1 MFREYNKK
9 DELTKEEL
17 LADKDFIDDASKFLR
32 EREGIKKSMS
42 PQETYDAFMEHMRF
56 HNVNEVT
63 TLRDLEYAQNANL
76 EGKFRFANLID
87 AYDKLD
93 GEVSLTSALD
103 YAEGIATAPSTY
115 LGLISAGTGKA
126 ASMAGTQAAK
136 LGTRKILSEALRGS
150 ARAAAVEGTIG
161 FGQGLAQ
168 EAVRVETGMMP
179 EMTGDMAAKAGLL
192 SAAGAGIINFLP
204 AMAQAKRASRANEL
218 YETAQLNQAKKA
230 AQASEK
236 SKEVLKAAPKAEANK
251 IKMELN
257 ALDANKVKKGRQIK
271 QQSSTSETLEASIPP
286 ETIENIAAAGLR
298 VKELLKMK
306 KGERITSVMQRMLS
320 DNKLPDTD
328 IQKIL
333 DEHNLTYDEFSL
345 MYLAEISDA
354 GRVLGAQGRLSQALT
369 PQARRAKKNQ
379 VDDMMDS
386 LDKLNKGGKSAI
398 DSTVAKK
405 LAENRSEI
413 GGFLKDLDR
422 ARLGIMTSQ
431 PATTMRNNL
440 NAGFRI
446 AVDMSTRSFD
456 NILNLRNP
464 FDGTLDIVDY
474 TLNPYEAQV
483 IKKMFTE
490 SFPVEAGRLFREAA
504 DLEARSGSEG
514 ALATLGRK
522 VNVLNTMSD
531 NIWKRGVLAA
541 SLRRRLSDAKDINL
555 TDETRN
561 ILLRNKLLRQMDEA
575 TADRVLSQS
584 SKKDLQKLY
593 GEYGLLRDKMDL
605 YDFIES
611 GQLKKLPQDVLK
623 GAMDDAYEFVY
634 QTSMKGDNFFGKI
647 AKGTIK
653 AHQDF
658 PMIVSAFMP
667 FPRYIANQMKFVYE
681 HAPLIGLMPLDRL
694 GSKAPARS
702 FKEYMK
708 DKLPKQMTGALMMT
722 AAYNW
727 RAKQGDTEY
736 WYEFKDNNGNVID
749 GRAVYGPF
757 APFMLAADLIYR
769 HQRGTMPVSISS
781 YARDTLQALFGSTF
795 RAGLGLYTLDK
806 LYTDVESGAGQK
818 AIAETLANVI
828 NTFTIPASAARDLYA
843 QFDKDARGIPETRT
857 GSMNFYDILYQRAT
871 RSLPKNFAAEAE
883 EDGFL
888 GFGDAAERATSPF
901 QTGELMQINPLEKQI
916 FGFSKR
922 PAKNSLQ
929 NEMGR
934 LNMQPYDLYKRDPD
948 EKRDLYIRQELSKKD
963 GPLNLNDRMSRII
976 ASKEYQSFG
985 TDEDG
990 LSIKRD
996 IFDTEVKRIIQ
1007 EARDIADLRIE
1018 KDAFDAN
1025 AKYTESDMMDWM
1037 RMNKLLKGRIDA
1049 EYRKAFGGESVSAD
1063 RDKTITIDNKEI
1075 NVLRWA
1081 LSRAAQVRGK
1091 GGGL

>member
-1 MFREYNKK
+1 MFRDYNKK
-9 DELTKEEL
+9 DELTKDEL
-17 LADKDFIDDASKFLR
+17 LADKDFINDASTFLR
-32 EREGIKKSMS
+32 EREGIKEFMS

-63 TLRDLEYAQNANL
+63 TIRDLEYAQNSNL
-76 EGKFRFANLID
+76 EGKLRFANLID

-115 LGLISAGTGKA
+115 LGLLSAGTGKLA
-126 ASMAGTQAAK
+126 ATAGTQAAK
-136 LGTRKILSEALRGS
+136 IGVRKILSEALKGS
-150 ARAAAVEGTIG
+150 AKAAAVEGSIG

-168 EAVRVETGMMP
+168 EAVRVETGLQE
-179 EMTGDMAAKAGLL
+179 EMTGELAEKTGLL
-192 SAAGAGIINFLP
+192 SAAGAGILNFP
-204 AMAQAKRASRANEL
+204 VAAVQTKRASRANEL

-230 AQASEK
+230 ATANKK
-236 SKEVLKAAPKAEANK
+236 SKEVLTTSTKKDEVK
-251 IKMELN
+251 QIKNELL
-257 ALDANKVKKGRQIK
+257 ALDVNKVKKGRQIK
-271 QQSSTSETLEASIPP
+271 QQSSASDTLEASIPP

-306 KGERITSVMQRMLS
+306 KGERITSVMQRLLS
-320 DNKLPDTD
+320 DNKLPDAD
-328 IQKIL
+328 IKQIL

-345 MYLAEISDA
+345 LYIAEISNA
-354 GRVLGAQGRLSQALT
+354 GRVLGSQGRLARAIS
-369 PQARRAKKNQ
+369 PQAKTKAQKE
-379 VDDMMDS
+379 VDELVES
-386 LDKLNKGGKSAI
+386 VDKLNKGGISGI
-398 DSTVAKK
+398 DSATAKK
-405 LAENRSEI
+405 LAENRSAV
-413 GGFLKDLDR
+413 GGFMKDLDR
-422 ARLGIMTSQ
+422 ARLGVMTSQ

-446 AVDMSTRSFD
+446 AVDMATRTFD
-456 NILNLRNP
+456 NTINLRNP
-464 FDGTLDIVDY
+464 FDGTLDIVKY
-474 TLNPYEAQV
+474 TLNPYEAQI
-483 IKKMFTE
+483 IKKLYTE
-490 SFPVEAGRLFREAA
+490 AFPVQAGRLFREAA

-514 ALATLGRK
+514 ALATIGRK

-531 NIWKRGVLAA
+531 NLWKRGVIAA
-541 SLRRRLSDAKDINL
+541 SLKRRLSDAGVEM

-561 ILLRNKLLRQMDEA
+561 ILLRTRMSRQMDEA
-575 TADRVLSQS
+575 TVDQVL
-584 SKKDLQKLY
+584 KTAKGDDLQKLY
-593 GEYGLLRDKMDL
+593 GEYGLLKKNMDL
-605 YDFIES
+605 YDFIET
-611 GQLKKLPQDVLK
+611 GQLKKLPEDVLK
-623 GAMDDAYEFVY
+623 NSLEDAYSFVY
-634 QTSMKGDNFFGKI
+634 QSSMKGDNLFGKL

-653 AHQDF
+653 AHQDY
-658 PMIVSAFMP
+658 PMVISAFMP

-681 HAPLIGLMPLDRL
+681 HAPLIGMLPLDRL

-702 FKEYMK
+702 FKEYMN

-769 HQRGTMPVSISS
+769 YQRGTMPTSISS

-806 LYTDVESGAGQK
+806 LYTDIESGAGQK
-818 AIAETLANVI
+818 AVAETLSNII

-857 GSMNFYDILYQRAT
+857 GSLNLYDILYQRAT
-871 RSLPKNFAAEAE
+871 RSLPKNFASDAE

-888 GFGDAAERATSPF
+888 GFGDAAERARSPF

-934 LNMQPYDLYKRDPD
+934 LNMQPYDIYKRDPN
-948 EKRDLYIRQELSKKD
+948 EKRDLYIRQELSKEN
-963 GPLNLNDRMSRII
+963 GPLNFNDRMLRII
-976 ASKEYQSFG
+976 NNEVYQDFG
-985 TDEDG
+985 NDKDG
-990 LSIKRD
+990 IAIKRD
-996 IFDTEVKRIIQ
+996 IFDAEARKIIQ
-1007 EARDIADLRIE
+1007 EAREMADSRIE

-1025 AKYTESDMMDWM
+1025 AKYTDTEMIGWM

-1049 EYRKAFGGESVSAD
+1049 EYRRKFGGESVSAD
-1063 RDKTITIDNKEI
+1063 RDKTITIDGKDI

-1081 LSRAAQVRGK
+1081 MDRASNLRGK
-1091 GGGL
+1091 RGGL

>member
-1 MFREYNKK
+1 MFRDYNKK
-9 DELTKEEL
+9 DELTKDEL
-17 LADKDFIDDASKFLR
+17 LADKDFINDASTFLR
-32 EREGIKKSMS
+32 EREGIKEFMS

-63 TLRDLEYAQNANL
+63 TIRDLEYAQNSNL
-76 EGKFRFANLID
+76 EGKLRFANLID

-115 LGLISAGTGKA
+115 LGLLSAGTGKLA
-126 ASMAGTQAAK
+126 ATAGTQAAK
-136 LGTRKILSEALRGS
+136 IGVRKILSEALKGS
-150 ARAAAVEGTIG
+150 AKAAAVEGSIG

-168 EAVRVETGMMP
+168 EAVRVETGLQE
-179 EMTGDMAAKAGLL
+179 EMTGELAEKTGLL
-192 SAAGAGIINFLP
+192 SAAGAGILNFP
-204 AMAQAKRASRANEL
+204 VAAVQTKRASRANEL

-230 AQASEK
+230 ATANKK
-236 SKEVLKAAPKAEANK
+236 SKEVLTTSTKKDEVK
-251 IKMELN
+251 QIKNELL
-257 ALDANKVKKGRQIK
+257 ALDVNKVKKGRQIK
-271 QQSSTSETLEASIPP
+271 QQSSASDTLEASIPP

-306 KGERITSVMQRMLS
+306 KGERITSVMQRLLS
-320 DNKLPDTD
+320 DNKLPDAD
-328 IQKIL
+328 IKQIL

-345 MYLAEISDA
+345 LYIAEISNA
-354 GRVLGAQGRLSQALT
+354 GRVLGSQGRLARAIS
-369 PQARRAKKNQ
+369 PQAKTKAQKE
-379 VDDMMDS
+379 VDELVES
-386 LDKLNKGGKSAI
+386 VDKLNKGGISGI
-398 DSTVAKK
+398 DSATAKK
-405 LAENRSEI
+405 LAENRSAV
-413 GGFLKDLDR
+413 GGFMKDLDR
-422 ARLGIMTSQ
+422 ARLGVMTSQ

-446 AVDMSTRSFD
+446 AVDMATRTFD
-456 NILNLRNP
+456 NTINLRNP
-464 FDGTLDIVDY
+464 FDGTLDIVKY
-474 TLNPYEAQV
+474 TLNPYEAQI
-483 IKKMFTE
+483 IKKLYTE
-490 SFPVEAGRLFREAA
+490 AFPVQAGRLFREAA

-514 ALATLGRK
+514 ALATIGRK

-531 NIWKRGVLAA
+531 NLWKRGVIAA
-541 SLRRRLSDAKDINL
+541 SLKRRLSDAGVEM

-561 ILLRNKLLRQMDEA
+561 ILLRTRMSRQMDEA
-575 TADRVLSQS
+575 TVDQVL
-584 SKKDLQKLY
+584 KTAKGDDLQKLY
-593 GEYGLLRDKMDL
+593 GEYGLLKKNMDL
-605 YDFIES
+605 YDFIET
-611 GQLKKLPQDVLK
+611 GQLKKLPEDVLK
-623 GAMDDAYEFVY
+623 NSLEDAYSFVY
-634 QTSMKGDNFFGKI
+634 QSSMKGDNLFGKL

-653 AHQDF
+653 AHQDY
-658 PMIVSAFMP
+658 PMVISAFMP

-681 HAPLIGLMPLDRL
+681 HAPLIGMLPLDRL

-702 FKEYMK
+702 FKEYMNE
-708 DKLPKQMTGALMMT
+708 KLPKQMTGALMMT

-769 HQRGTMPVSISS
+769 YQRGTMPTSISS

-806 LYTDVESGAGQK
+806 LYTDIESGAGQK
-818 AIAETLANVI
+818 AVAETLSNII

-857 GSMNFYDILYQRAT
+857 GSLNLYDILYQRAT
-871 RSLPKNFAAEAE
+871 RSLPKNFASDAE

-888 GFGDAAERATSPF
+888 GFGDAAERARSPF

-934 LNMQPYDLYKRDPD
+934 LNMQPYDIYKRDPN
-948 EKRDLYIRQELSKKD
+948 EKRDLYIRQELSKEN
-963 GPLNLNDRMSRII
+963 GPLNFNDRMLRII
-976 ASKEYQSFG
+976 NNEVYQDFG
-985 TDEDG
+985 NDKDG
-990 LSIKRD
+990 IAIKRD
-996 IFDTEVKRIIQ
+996 IFDAEARKIIQ
-1007 EARDIADLRIE
+1007 EAREMADSRIE

-1025 AKYTESDMMDWM
+1025 AKYTDTEMIGWM

-1049 EYRKAFGGESVSAD
+1049 EYRRKFGGESVSAD
-1063 RDKTITIDNKEI
+1063 RDKTITIDGKDI

-1081 LSRAAQVRGK
+1081 MDRASNLRGK
-1091 GGGL
+1091 RGGL

>member
-17 LADKDFIDDASKFLR
+17 LADKDFVNDASTFLN
-32 EREGIKKSMS
+32 ERGGIKKPMS
-42 PQETYDAFMEHMRF
+42 PEETYDAFMEHMRF

-63 TLRDLEYAQNANL
+63 TIRDLEYAQNSNL
-76 EGKFRFANLID
+76 EGKLRFGNLID

-126 ASMAGTQAAK
+126 AAVAGTQAAK
-136 LGTRKILSEALRGS
+136 IGVRKILSEALKGS
-150 ARAAAVEGTIG
+150 AKAAAVEGSIG

-168 EAVRVETGMMP
+168 EGVRVETGMMP
-179 EMTGDMAAKAGLL
+179 EMTGDLAMQTGLL
-192 SAAGAGIINFLP
+192 SAAGAGIINFP
-204 AMAQAKRASRANEL
+204 VAAMQSKRASRANEL
-218 YETAQLNQAKKA
+218 YESAQLNQAKKA
-230 AQASEK
+230 TQASEK

-251 IKMELN
+251 IKSELK
-257 ALDANKVKKGRQIK
+257 ALDADKVKKGRQIK

-298 VKELLKMK
+298 VRELLKMK

-320 DNKLPDTD
+320 DNKLPDAD

-345 MYLAEISDA
+345 MYLAEVSDA

-386 LDKLNKGGKSAI
+386 LDKLNKGGKSSI
-398 DSTVAKK
+398 DSTTAKK
-405 LAENRSEI
+405 LAENRNGV
-413 GGFLKDLDR
+413 GGFFKDLDR
-422 ARLGIMTSQ
+422 ARLGVMTSQ

-446 AVDMSTRSFD
+446 AVDMSTRAFD
-456 NILNLRNP
+456 NALNLRNP
-464 FDGTLDIVDY
+464 FDGTLDIVNY

-531 NIWKRGVLAA
+531 NLWKKSVLSA
-541 SLRRRLSDAKDINL
+541 SLKRRLSDAGIEM
-555 TDETRN
+555 TEEARN
-561 ILLRNKLLRQMDEA
+561 TLLRNRLLRQMDEA
-575 TADRVLSQS
+575 SADQVLKTAKGD
-584 SKKDLQKLY
+584 DLQKLY
-593 GEYGLLRDKMDL
+593 GEYGLLKKNMDL
-605 YDFIES
+605 YDFIET
-611 GQLKKLPQDVLK
+611 GQLKKLPQDILK
-623 GAMDDAYEFVY
+623 DSIEDAYSFVY
-634 QTSMKGDNFFGKI
+634 QTSMKGDNLFGGM
-647 AKGTIK
+647 AKAVIK
-653 AHQDF
+653 GHQDY
-658 PMIVSAFMP
+658 PMLISSVLP
-667 FPRYIANQMKFVYE
+667 FPRYIANQLKFVYE
-681 HAPLIGLMPLDRL
+681 HAPLIGLMPLDRI

-702 FKEYMK
+702 FKEYMQE
-708 DKLPKQMTGALMMT
+708 KLPKQMTGALMMT

-769 HQRGTMPVSISS
+769 HQRGTMPVSIHS
-781 YARDTLQALFGSTF
+781 YARDTLQALAGSTF
-795 RAGLGLYTLDK
+795 RVGLGLYTLDK

-818 AIAETLANVI
+818 VIAEGLANII

-871 RSLPKNFAAEAE
+871 RSLPKNFASDAE

-934 LNMQPYDLYKRDPD
+934 LNMQPYDLYKRDPN
-948 EKRDLYIRQELSKKD
+948 EKRDLYVRQELSKED

-976 ASKEYQSFG
+976 ASDAYQRFG
-985 TDEDG
+985 DDADG

-996 IFDTEVKRIIQ
+996 VFDTEVKRIIQ
-1007 EARDIADLRIE
+1007 EARNIADAKIE
-1018 KDAFDAN
+1018 KDAFDVN
-1025 AKYTESDMMDWM
+1025 AKYTDSDQVEWM

-1049 EYRKAFGGESVSAD
+1049 EYRKVFGGESVSAD
-1063 RDKTITIDNKEI
+1063 RDKTVTIDNKEI

-1081 LSRAAQVRGK
+1081 LSRASQVRGK